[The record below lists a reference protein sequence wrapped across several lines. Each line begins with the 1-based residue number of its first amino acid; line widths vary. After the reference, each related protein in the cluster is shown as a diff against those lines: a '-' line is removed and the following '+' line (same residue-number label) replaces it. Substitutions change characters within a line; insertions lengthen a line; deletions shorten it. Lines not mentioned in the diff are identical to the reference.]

1 MPGNLFF
8 RQFDILK
15 KELDLID
22 AAIRQIDD
30 ITKSI
35 KNWAI
40 VAWSASV
47 GVSLSS
53 NELKAYV
60 WLTAFLPV
68 LFWILDASYRRV
80 QRTFIGRNRKIRDFI
95 NSGEFKNAANL
106 NEPFDF
112 PLLEMRFKSNSWK
125 DKLFGI
131 MVFRTVW
138 VLYVGLSLLS
148 VIVWGVALNT
158 TVV

>member
-8 RQFDILK
+8 RQFEILK

-22 AAIRQIDD
+22 TAIRQIDD
-30 ITKSI
+30 ITKGI

-40 VAWSASV
+40 VTWSASV

-95 NSGEFKNAANL
+95 NSDEFKNAAIL
-106 NEPFDF
+106 NKPFDF
-112 PLLEMRFKSNSWK
+112 LLLEMRYKSNSWK

-138 VLYVGLSLLS
+138 VLYAGLSLLS
-148 VIVWGVALNT
+148 VIVWMVILKCP
-158 TVV
+158 

>member
-1 MPGNLFF
+1 MPGSLFF

-22 AAIRQIDD
+22 TAIRQIDD
-30 ITKSI
+30 ITKGI

-40 VAWSASV
+40 VTWSASV

-68 LFWILDASYRRV
+68 LFWILDASYRRI

-95 NSGEFKNAANL
+95 NSDEFKNAANL

-112 PLLEMRFKSNSWK
+112 LLLEMRYKSNSWK

-148 VIVWGVALNT
+148 VIVWM
-158 TVV
+158 VVLKCP